1 MKKLLLIALLIV
13 GCAPVSSDLQ
23 SAKLV
28 GKGKYEITPHL
39 SKIYVRGEDSGDIDG
54 AIQTHYGAQIAYGLT
69 KKIDFRSRIE
79 IIKMSDEVTDDD
91 IRYRM
96 FTLGGK
102 YSIIS
107 NRMSFYLPVSF
118 YKRIDCEDC
127 DFFKTIAPTVLFTKY
142 LNGYLDFNHSV
153 KLIFPFLEGAAEGF
167 YYAVNLGFGIK
178 LKYLKNYKFQNWIIR
193 PEMGILSHSQ
203 SDGDGFYQ
211 HMSLGLSYRFRL

>member
-1 MKKLLLIALLIV
+1 MKKLIFIMMVGSLFV
-13 GCAPVSSDLQ
+13 GCAPVFSDLQ

-28 GKGKYEITPHL
+28 GKGNYEFTPHL
-39 SKIYVRGEDSGDIDG
+39 SSIYYRGENADEIDG
-54 AIQTHYGAQIAYGLT
+54 AIQTHYGLQMAYGLT
-69 KKIDFRSRIE
+69 EKIDFRSRIE
-79 IIKMSDEVTDDD
+79 MISLSDEITDGEDVK
-91 IRYRM
+91 YRI
-96 FTLGGK
+96 FSLGSK

-153 KLIFPFLEGAAEGF
+153 KLIFPFLEEDADDDF
-167 YYAVNLGFGIK
+167 YYAVNLGIGI
-178 LKYLKNYKFQNWIIR
+178 NKFQNWIIR
-193 PEMGILSHSQ
+193 PEIGILSHSD

-211 HMSLGLSYRFRL
+211 HMSLGLSYRFGL